1 MNTTRSVENIRSY
14 PLSLDGRG
22 GRGEGESHTA
32 TLLPLTLPSPTR
44 GEGEPR
50 LARCRRRGNAL
61 LEFILTLPIV
71 IFITGLA
78 IYMSLA
84 LLTKQETLIEARHQ
98 LWHAAQH
105 GSWSPM
111 RLEGWAPAA
120 GVGTGEDFGNRPRG
134 TGEEL
139 DRLRPDIEPETIAR
153 TSDPKARDYW
163 DRIWGNLPGR
173 HDTHAS
179 RSFETQGSLWNFIN
193 RTALAVHWRDSSPW
207 HWHHL
212 DAWRVARSGPCK
224 EIFDSFADNLGGDVA
239 EHFRPTR
246 DDIIKRWWHGY
257 DIIDDVAEGKG

>member
-1 MNTTRSVENIRSY
+1 MNTMPFARRVRRPACGALAVPSAGQAPRRTRRAKNSVLGLR
-14 PLSLDGRG
+14 R
-22 GRGEGESHTA
+22 A
-32 TLLPLTLPSPTR
+32 
-44 GEGEPR
+44 
-50 LARCRRRGNAL
+50 RRGNAL

-111 RLEGWAPAA
+111 KLEGWAPAA
-120 GVGTGEDFGNRPRG
+120 GVGAGEDFGNRPRG

-193 RTALAVHWRDSSPW
+193 RTALAVYWRDSSPW

-212 DAWRVARSGPCK
+212 DAWRIARSGPCK